1 NLFGLAHP
9 AERMRA
15 QWFQPRSVSD
25 RSCEHVGDKDPA
37 AQGLA
42 QCLDPRNL
50 IDRGADNR
58 KVKAIDSTYI
68 AIEHLANMEC
78 EIDGGNRLA
87 HLCWVRVTPVK
98 AVHCLGGGA
107 ERPATGFVAC
117 CVEKGKARERAAAG
131 NLHPLSAVWP
141 QRARQRLEFVVKLF
155 NKNGPR
161 RHIG

>member
-1 NLFGLAHP
+1 
-9 AERMRA
+9 MRA

-50 IDRGADNR
+50 IDRGADDR

-68 AIEHLANMEC
+68 AIEHLAKMEC
-78 EIDGGNRLA
+78 EIDGGDRLA
-87 HLCWVRVTPVK
+87 HLCSVSVKPVK
-98 AVHCLGGGA
+98 AVHCFGSGV

-117 CVEKGKARERAAAG
+117 CVDKGKAREHAVAEELQHLVA
-131 NLHPLSAVWP
+131 HDASA
-141 QRARQRLEFVVKLF
+141 LTIF
-155 NKNGPR
+155 GR
-161 RHIG
+161 RHSLP

>member
-1 NLFGLAHP
+1 
-9 AERMRA
+9 MRA
-15 QWFQPRSVSD
+15 QWFQACSVSD

-68 AIEHLANMEC
+68 AIEHLAKMEC

-87 HLCWVRVTPVK
+87 HLCSVSVKAVK
-98 AVHCLGGGA
+98 AVHCFGSGV
-107 ERPATGFVAC
+107 ERGLQVSSR
-117 CVEKGKARERAAAG
+117 VVSIKA
-131 NLHPLSAVWP
+131 
-141 QRARQRLEFVVKLF
+141 KLASMPS
-155 NKNGPR
+155 PR
-161 RHIG
+161 NFST